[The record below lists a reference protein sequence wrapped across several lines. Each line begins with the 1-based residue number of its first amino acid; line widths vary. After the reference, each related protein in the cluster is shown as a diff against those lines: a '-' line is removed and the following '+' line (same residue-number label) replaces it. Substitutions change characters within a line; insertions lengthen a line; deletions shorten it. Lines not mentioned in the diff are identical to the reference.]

1 MECLGLGVA
10 VTHLLGL
17 SHVAEE
23 KSPHAL
29 HCTLLQLMGTPL
41 VITNPPVESKNWIE
55 FQQDIP
61 VSKENFVPLNRI

>member
-1 MECLGLGVA
+1 MPRSGVA

-23 KSPHAL
+23 KPPHAL

-55 FQQDIP
+55 FQH
-61 VSKENFVPLNRI
+61 